1 MPKKPSMVGDQE
13 NIKARHDW
21 EEEMKRRAEEIGD
34 LEYEKQKDDEEAVKE
49 EER

>member
-21 EEEMKRRAEEIGD
+21 EEQGKAEAKAEE
-34 LEYEKQKDDEEAVKE
+34 EHQRQKEEGTKE